1 MLVNVPCVGRSF
13 SARHMSW
20 CEVGFGQLCLSCS
33 GLCVGSVCLITRLNV
48 VGALIHLEAAGPPTQ
63 REVACG
69 RGSLGV
75 RPILG

>member
-1 MLVNVPCVGRSF
+1 MLVGRSMHGICLGVKLT
-13 SARHMSW
+13 SVDCVCRVQVYVW
-20 CEVGFGQLCLSCS
+20 KVFGL
-33 GLCVGSVCLITRLNV
+33 VTRLNV

-69 RGSLGV
+69 RGPLGV